1 MSRRNGR
8 EADMAELRT
17 TVGRLRAE
25 TAAFRDRM
33 ERAKADL
40 EPRIERARADRE
52 AAMAE
57 LRHDLNNGQVPAQ
70 DRALVERV
78 VSGQTSWR
86 AVYSGEDDHW
96 TAVEHRERF
105 GRELSDGVEQL
116 VREDDDFADL
126 LHDLQRRATPAE
138 DRDA

>member
-1 MSRRNGR
+1 MSRNGR

-33 ERAKADL
+33 EQVKADL
-40 EPRIERARADRE
+40 APRTERARADRE

-57 LRHDLNNGQVPAQ
+57 LRHDFTNGQLPAQ

-78 VSGQTSWR
+78 LTGQTTWR
-86 AVYSGEDDHW
+86 AVYSGEDEHW

-105 GRELSDGVEQL
+105 GRELSDGVAQL
-116 VREDDDFADL
+116 VREDDDLADL
-126 LHDLQRRATPAE
+126 LRDLQRRTGSE
-138 DRDA
+138 GRHG

>member
-1 MSRRNGR
+1 MSRTGR

-17 TVGRLRAE
+17 TVSRLRAE

-33 ERAKADL
+33 EQVKADL
-40 EPRIERARADRE
+40 APRAERARAERE
-52 AAMAE
+52 AAAAE
-57 LRHDLNNGQVPAQ
+57 LRHDLANGQVPAQ

-78 VSGQTSWR
+78 IDGQTTWR

-105 GRELSDGVEQL
+105 GRELSEGVEQL
-116 VREDDDFADL
+116 VREDDELADL
-126 LHDLQRRATPAE
+126 LHDLQRRTGRP
-138 DRDA
+138 DA

>member
-1 MSRRNGR
+1 MSGRDRRA
-8 EADMAELRT
+8 ADMAELRT
-17 TVGRLRAE
+17 TVSRLRAE

-33 ERAKADL
+33 VQAKAAL
-40 EPRIERARADRE
+40 EPRAERARADRQ
-52 AAMAE
+52 AAMAD

-78 VSGQTSWR
+78 LTGQTTWR

-116 VREDDDFADL
+116 VHEDDELADL
-126 LHDLQRRATPAE
+126 LRDLQRRIVRE
-138 DRDA
+138 DRDG

>member
-1 MSRRNGR
+1 MSRNGR

-17 TVGRLRAE
+17 TVSRLRAE

-33 ERAKADL
+33 EQVKADL
-40 EPRIERARADRE
+40 APRVERARADRE

-57 LRHDLNNGQVPAQ
+57 LRHDAANGQVPAQ
-70 DRALVERV
+70 DRALVQRV
-78 VSGQTSWR
+78 LDGQTTWR

-105 GRELSDGVEQL
+105 GRELSEGVEQL
-116 VREDDDFADL
+116 VREDDELADL
-126 LHDLQRRATPAE
+126 LHDLQRRTGE
-138 DRDA
+138 ERRRG